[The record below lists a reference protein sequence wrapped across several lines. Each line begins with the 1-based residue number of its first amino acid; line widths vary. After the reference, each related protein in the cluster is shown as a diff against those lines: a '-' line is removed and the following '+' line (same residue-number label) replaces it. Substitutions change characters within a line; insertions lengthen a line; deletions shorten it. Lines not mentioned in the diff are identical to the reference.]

1 MRNPMLDEDFLRRL
15 DKFKHRFIWTKIIAL
30 NMEEDPVDEVSG
42 RVTSGSINIDGSSAV
57 RRTCSLTF
65 VAEHADINNF
75 YWGLNTK
82 FRVFIGLENHIDNRY
97 PDIIWFNQGV
107 FIITSFGCNETV
119 NSYTISISGR
129 DKMAL
134 LNGDLGGVIPA
145 SWDFGSMDETQDD
158 GSIKNTLIPIKD
170 IVLQMVHEYAQEPWQ
185 NIIVNDLDDLGIEIL
200 EYIGEN
206 PLYFFVYEDTTDTEG
221 LGFTHTAIQCYDGED
236 ECQIYREGGSWET
249 IKISE
254 IDKDYGDGYK
264 YSYDKNI
271 GKLSLNDETPVSKEF
286 YWPARIRMPRADG
299 SGYDEGTVMR
309 VQSDD
314 GTQVCGYRETE
325 IVYPYDL
332 IAAPGETVTSVLD
345 KLVKMLGDFEY
356 FYDVDGRFI
365 FQRKKIY
372 QNVSYNNLINEHNIK
387 EETWADSDQF
397 NSKYAYIFDDSELV
411 MSVQNSPNLSN
422 IKNDYS
428 LWGVRDANGVSV
440 PIHARYA
447 IDHKPMWYKAFD
459 GMIYCTQEGMDEY
472 KKVIAD
478 WNGLSSTIENNSVIE
493 NQLEKE
499 KKFVYKT
506 KNTNG
511 LSEEWWDVQDWARY
525 YAIVAALKKGENL
538 DDLTEDELKEYYPK
552 NWLMYYKS
560 VDNNDLPTY
569 ADVTAI
575 LGGTNTS
582 SQNLQMIIQQED
594 GSWTTH
600 GTDCSHSYFQFIP
613 NYKELDENGNVK
625 IYYDEEHNRQSR
637 MESLNGITENTKV
650 YIYKPTFPGEI
661 SYSYDVEDDQ
671 VKIEIT
677 DYAPDTYK
685 IVDWREII
693 YQMAQ
698 DYRRHYREDDFLIE
712 LRDNNKWTPRDWLYP
727 KGYTGYERYYIDFE
741 MNLSQG
747 VVAYWRELYNPD
759 AAGQKGS
766 YDASGW
772 HEYEENADGEVVHP
786 VNFIYDADGWNAQIF
801 TNPEMLNFWFDF
813 LDITGELNK
822 YSIPNIGLRSKATN
836 DDKIKAIYFRDIP
849 NIIFYEPDKQPEK
862 IGYTYFQL
870 PKNREDQFVIS
881 ARGKCAMDV
890 IDEYL
895 YDYTYPASAVSLTTV
910 PIYHL
915 SPNTLI
921 YINDKETGIVG
932 EYIAQKF
939 SYQLGL
945 SAQMSI
951 SAVETAKRIY

>member
-107 FIITSFGCNETV
+107 FIITSFGCNEAV

-236 ECQIYREGGSWET
+236 ECQIYREGSNWET

-299 SGYDEGTVMR
+299 SGDDEGTVMR

-372 QNVSYNNLINEHNIK
+372 QNVSYNNLINEHNIE

-428 LWGVRDANGVSV
+428 LWGVRDVNGVSV

-459 GMIYCTQEGMDEY
+459 GMIYCTQEGMNEY

-478 WNGLSSTIENNSVIE
+478 WNGLSFT
-493 NQLEKE
+493 
-499 KKFVYKT
+499 
-506 KNTNG
+506 
-511 LSEEWWDVQDWARY
+511 
-525 YAIVAALKKGENL
+525 
-538 DDLTEDELKEYYPK
+538 
-552 NWLMYYKS
+552 
-560 VDNNDLPTY
+560 
-569 ADVTAI
+569 
-575 LGGTNTS
+575 
-582 SQNLQMIIQQED
+582 
-594 GSWTTH
+594 
-600 GTDCSHSYFQFIP
+600 
-613 NYKELDENGNVK
+613 
-625 IYYDEEHNRQSR
+625 
-637 MESLNGITENTKV
+637 
-650 YIYKPTFPGEI
+650 
-661 SYSYDVEDDQ
+661 
-671 VKIEIT
+671 
-677 DYAPDTYK
+677 DTYK

-747 VVAYWRELYNPD
+747 VIAYWRELYNPD

-772 HEYEENADGEVVHP
+772 HEYEENAKGEVVHP
-786 VNFIYDADGWNAQIF
+786 ANFIYDADGWNAQIF

-813 LDITGELNK
+813 LDTTGELNK

-910 PIYHL
+910 PIYYL

>member
-1 MRNPMLDEDFLRRL
+1 MRNPMLDEDFLKRL

-30 NMEEDPVDEVSG
+30 NIEEDPVDEVSG

-185 NIIVNDLDDLGIEIL
+185 NIIVNDLDDLGVEIL
-200 EYIGEN
+200 EYIGKN
-206 PLYFFVYEDTTDTEG
+206 PLYLFRFESYLNKEGSEVAFTD
-221 LGFTHTAIQCYDGED
+221 LKLQAYDGED

-271 GKLSLNDETPVSKEF
+271 GKLSLNDKVPISKST
-286 YWPARIRMPRADG
+286 YYPAKIRMKLASSEKIAD
-299 SGYDEGTVMR
+299 SKDGYIYGAVMR
-309 VQSDD
+309 VQSND

-332 IAAPGETVTSVLD
+332 IAAPGETVVSVLD

-372 QNVSYNNLINEHNIK
+372 QNVSYNNLINERHGIK

-447 IDHKPMWYKAFD
+447 IDHKPMWYKTFD

-478 WNGLSSTIENNSVIE
+478 WDRLSSTIENNSI
-493 NQLEKE
+493 
-499 KKFVYKT
+499 
-506 KNTNG
+506 
-511 LSEEWWDVQDWARY
+511 
-525 YAIVAALKKGENL
+525 
-538 DDLTEDELKEYYPK
+538 
-552 NWLMYYKS
+552 M
-560 VDNNDLPTY
+560 
-569 ADVTAI
+569 
-575 LGGTNTS
+575 
-582 SQNLQMIIQQED
+582 
-594 GSWTTH
+594 
-600 GTDCSHSYFQFIP
+600 
-613 NYKELDENGNVK
+613 
-625 IYYDEEHNRQSR
+625 
-637 MESLNGITENTKV
+637 
-650 YIYKPTFPGEI
+650 
-661 SYSYDVEDDQ
+661 
-671 VKIEIT
+671 
-677 DYAPDTYK
+677 DYTLDTYK

-698 DYRRHYREDDFLIE
+698 DYRCHYREDDFLIE

-747 VVAYWRELYNPD
+747 VIAYWRELYNSECILTD
-759 AAGQKGS
+759 EEKTDGATYTRGEYLSNQKFRKEREIQDWDPNSS
-766 YDASGW
+766 YKVDDVVWGTVQVK
-772 HEYEENADGEVVHP
+772 EENSQGVTELVDKRYYFTCIKAVSAPAKDESPISYKNTEYWAQGSETYGS
-786 VNFIYDADGWNAQIF
+786 FIYDADGWNAQIF

-813 LDITGELNK
+813 LDTTGELNK

-870 PKNREDQFVIS
+870 PKNREDQFIIS